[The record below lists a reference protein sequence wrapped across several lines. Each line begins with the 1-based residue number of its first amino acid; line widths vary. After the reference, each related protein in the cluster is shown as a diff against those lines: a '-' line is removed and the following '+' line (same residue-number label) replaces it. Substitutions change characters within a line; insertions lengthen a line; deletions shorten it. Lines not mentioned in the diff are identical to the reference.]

1 MAKPGRGRPATPSGS
16 GSGSSPSRSRSRSST
31 GSDSRSSSRSRS
43 RSRSSS
49 SSPSR
54 TASSRSRS
62 PPPQRKSILI
72 SNLFVYSPAEG
83 PKRGR
88 SPPLQSKKTSPP
100 PRKTSP
106 IPESRVLH
114 VDQLSRNVNE
124 AHLKEIFIEEEGR
137 GLEKRREMEEEGKSK
152 EEVMVE
158 GMKKNRGGRKMVD
171 DRRGNFGEVVNV
183 RLVMDHA
190 VNLSRGF
197 GYVEFKIRTDAEKA
211 LAYMDGGQIDGNVVR
226 AKFTLPERKKVSPPP
241 KVVPTVSKRDAP
253 KIDNVGA
260 DVEKDGP
267 KRQREPSP
275 RRKPHSPLRRRSP
288 IARRGGSPR
297 REPDSPLRRRVDSPV
312 RRRGESPYHR
322 GETPPRRR
330 PASPGRGRSPSSPPR
345 RNRSPARASPRR
357 IRGSP
362 IRRRSPI
369 PPRRRVSLHAVPPLL
384 DELEVRPEGLLLI
397 VDAAALLFEGLCVHV
412 QDQSLHGEVEHQ
424 FQGVGGRHLTQIPL
438 VHARSVGRRVSR
450 SRSPRRPLR
459 GRSTSNSSSSSS
471 PPPPRKP

>member
-1 MAKPGRGRPATPSGS
+1 
-16 GSGSSPSRSRSRSST
+16 
-31 GSDSRSSSRSRS
+31 
-43 RSRSSS
+43 
-49 SSPSR
+49 
-54 TASSRSRS
+54 
-62 PPPQRKSILI
+62 
-72 SNLFVYSPAEG
+72 
-83 PKRGR
+83 
-88 SPPLQSKKTSPP
+88 
-100 PRKTSP
+100 
-106 IPESRVLH
+106 
-114 VDQLSRNVNE
+114 
-124 AHLKEIFIEEEGR
+124 
-137 GLEKRREMEEEGKSK
+137 
-152 EEVMVE
+152 
-158 GMKKNRGGRKMVD
+158 
-171 DRRGNFGEVVNV
+171 
-183 RLVMDHA
+183 MDHA

-369 PPRRRVSLHAVPPLL
+369 PPRRR
-384 DELEVRPEGLLLI
+384 
-397 VDAAALLFEGLCVHV
+397 
-412 QDQSLHGEVEHQ
+412 
-424 FQGVGGRHLTQIPL
+424 
-438 VHARSVGRRVSR
+438 
-450 SRSPRRPLR
+450 
-459 GRSTSNSSSSSS
+459 
-471 PPPPRKP
+471 

>member
-62 PPPQRKSILI
+62 PPPQRKS
-72 SNLFVYSPAEG
+72 PAEG

-124 AHLKEIFIEEEGR
+124 AHLKEIF
-137 GLEKRREMEEEGKSK
+137 S
-152 EEVMVE
+152 
-158 GMKKNRGGRKMVD
+158 
-171 DRRGNFGEVVNV
+171 NFGEVVNV

-267 KRQREPSP
+267 KRQRE
-275 RRKPHSPLRRRSP
+275 RM
-288 IARRGGSPR
+288 
-297 REPDSPLRRRVDSPV
+297 
-312 RRRGESPYHR
+312 
-322 GETPPRRR
+322 
-330 PASPGRGRSPSSPPR
+330 
-345 RNRSPARASPRR
+345 
-357 IRGSP
+357 
-362 IRRRSPI
+362 
-369 PPRRRVSLHAVPPLL
+369 
-384 DELEVRPEGLLLI
+384 
-397 VDAAALLFEGLCVHV
+397 F
-412 QDQSLHGEVEHQ
+412 
-424 FQGVGGRHLTQIPL
+424 L
-438 VHARSVGRRVSR
+438 VVVIC
-450 SRSPRRPLR
+450 
-459 GRSTSNSSSSSS
+459 
-471 PPPPRKP
+471 